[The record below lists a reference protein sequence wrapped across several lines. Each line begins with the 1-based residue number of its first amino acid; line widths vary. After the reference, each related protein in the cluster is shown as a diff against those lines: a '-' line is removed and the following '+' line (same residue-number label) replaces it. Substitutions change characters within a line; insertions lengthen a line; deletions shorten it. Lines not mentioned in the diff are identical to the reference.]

1 MNLRSFFEKYPDE
14 NLTFMAD
21 VRMKRFISKN
31 YKRLDCIFKTIFS
44 TGIVRIASS

>member
-21 VRMKRFISKN
+21 VRMKDLFLKIIK
-31 YKRLDCIFKTIFS
+31 D
-44 TGIVRIASS
+44 